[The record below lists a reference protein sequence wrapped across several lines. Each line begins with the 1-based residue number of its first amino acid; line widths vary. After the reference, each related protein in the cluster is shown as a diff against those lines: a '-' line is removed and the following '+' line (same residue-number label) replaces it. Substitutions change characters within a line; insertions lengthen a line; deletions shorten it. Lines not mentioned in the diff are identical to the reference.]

1 MATLQKKFET
11 ASVCNFTTARILFN
25 AVIFG
30 LVILSFVMIKPGSFA
45 ELYFEIAQSELALF
59 EVG

>member
-11 ASVCNFTTARILFN
+11 ASVCNFTIAGILFN
-25 AVIFG
+25 VVIFG
-30 LVILSFVMIKPGSFA
+30 LVILSFVMIKPGSLA